1 MSAISFPRRAWER
14 ETIIMKHLTSLLN
27 LTIDEVHEI
36 LRLAHELKTGWKRG
50 ERPALLQGRY
60 LTQVFEKPSLRTRV
74 SFDAAI
80 VQLGGKGIFLSGT
93 DAGFDGREALAD
105 VARVISGYSD
115 VVVLRTFSQLLI
127 EDFARYSR
135 CPVINGLSDDDH
147 PCQALTDILTLQ
159 EVWGDV
165 KGKRLVF
172 VGDGNNVANSLAMIT
187 SMLQMSMTVVAPRDF
202 ELDEDLLQA
211 IRLTFPQGD
220 ITQIHDPA
228 EAVRNADVVYTDVW
242 ASMGQENEADR
253 RNRIFAPFQV
263 NAKLMAKAPAG
274 CLFMHDLP
282 ARRGKEVTDDVIEA
296 PNSIVFQQAEN
307 RMHLAKG
314 LLVWLVAQK

>member
-1 MSAISFPRRAWER
+1 
-14 ETIIMKHLTSLLN
+14 MKHLISLLN
-27 LTIDEVHEI
+27 LSVDDIHAI
-36 LRLAHELKTGWKRG
+36 LSTSHELKAAWKRG

-74 SFDAAI
+74 SFDAAMA
-80 VQLGGKGIFLSGT
+80 QLGGTGNFLSGQ
-93 DAGFDGREALAD
+93 DAGLSGRESLAD

-115 VVVLRTFSQLLI
+115 AVVLRTFSQKLI
-127 EDFARYSR
+127 EDFAAYSR

-187 SMLQMSMTVVAPRDF
+187 SMLGMSMTVCAPRDF

-211 IRLTFPQGD
+211 IRLTFPKSD
-220 ITQIHDPA
+220 ITQTADPTT
-228 EAVRNADVVYTDVW
+228 AVSNADVIYTDVW
-242 ASMGQENEADR
+242 ASMGQESDADR
-253 RNRIFAPFQV
+253 RNRIFGSYQV
-263 NAKLMAKAPAG
+263 NARLMAKAPSG

-282 ARRGKEVTDDVIEA
+282 ARRGKEVTDDVIDG

-314 LLVWLVAQK
+314 LLVWLLS

>member
-1 MSAISFPRRAWER
+1 M
-14 ETIIMKHLTSLLN
+14 
-27 LTIDEVHEI
+27 
-36 LRLAHELKTGWKRG
+36 
-50 ERPALLQGRY
+50 
-60 LTQVFEKPSLRTRV
+60 
-74 SFDAAI
+74 
-80 VQLGGKGIFLSGT
+80 
-93 DAGFDGREALAD
+93 
-105 VARVISGYSD
+105 
-115 VVVLRTFSQLLI
+115 LRTFSQLLI

-172 VGDGNNVANSLAMIT
+172 VGDGNNVAASLAMIT

-211 IRLTFPQGD
+211 IRLTFPQCD

-314 LLVWLVAQK
+314 LLVWLLQSAK

>member
-1 MSAISFPRRAWER
+1 MWRQSE
-14 ETIIMKHLTSLLN
+14 IMKHLISLLN
-27 LTIDEVHEI
+27 LTVDEVHEI
-36 LRLAHELKTGWKRG
+36 LTLSHELKAGWKRG

-74 SFDAAI
+74 SFDAAMA
-80 VQLGGKGIFLSGT
+80 QLGGTGLFLPAQ
-93 DAGFDGREALAD
+93 DAGLHGRESLAD
-105 VARVISGYSD
+105 VARVISSYSD
-115 VVVLRTFSQLLI
+115 AVVLRTFSQKLI
-127 EDFARYSR
+127 EDFASFSK
-135 CPVINGLSDDDH
+135 CSIINGLSDDDH

-159 EVWGDV
+159 EVWGEV

-187 SMLQMSMTVVAPRDF
+187 SMLGMSMTVCAPRDF

-211 IRLTFPQGD
+211 IRLSFPHSE
-220 ITQIHDPA
+220 ITQTSDPA
-228 EAVRNADVVYTDVW
+228 AAVANADVVYTDVW
-242 ASMGQENEADR
+242 ASMGQESEADK
-253 RNRIFAPFQV
+253 RNRIFAPYQV
-263 NAKLMAKAPAG
+263 NAKLMAKAPSG

-282 ARRGKEVTDDVIEA
+282 ARRGKEVTDDVIDG

-314 LLVWLVAQK
+314 LLVWLLK